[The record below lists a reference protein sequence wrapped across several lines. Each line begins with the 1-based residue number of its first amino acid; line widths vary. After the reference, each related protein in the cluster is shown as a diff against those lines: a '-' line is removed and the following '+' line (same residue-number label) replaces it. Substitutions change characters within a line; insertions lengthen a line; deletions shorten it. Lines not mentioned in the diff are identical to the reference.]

1 MTKMQITFDGFRDL
15 AEAIDKAEG
24 NLNAAVDEALSE
36 TQDIVQKELRTAAQP
51 YKTVGGSP
59 KGYSTGSL
67 YNAIIDDRQP
77 VEWAGTTA
85 TVKVGFSSKKNRNGF
100 MHSIFVMYGTPKMSK
115 DPKIYNAIKGS
126 RTKKLIAE
134 AQRRTLEKYL
144 KLGGGQ

>member
-15 AEAIDKAEG
+15 AEAVDKAGG
-24 NLNAAVDEALSE
+24 NITAAVDEALSD
-36 TQDIVQKELRTAAQP
+36 TRDIVQKELRTAAQP
-51 YKTVGGSP
+51 YKAGGGGL
-59 KGYSTGSL
+59 KGYATGSL
-67 YNAIIDDRQP
+67 YDAIISLAERI
-77 VEWAGTTA
+77 EWDGTTA
-85 TVKVGFSSKKNRNGF
+85 TVKVGFSSKENRNGF
-100 MHSIFVMYGTPKMSK
+100 MHSIFVMYGTPKMNK